1 MTGAMRILR
10 RLEGC
15 LRGFDKYRDWVG
27 DSVQRKWWL
36 DFSFTVIM
44 H

>member
-15 LRGFDKYRDWVG
+15 LRGFDKYRGWVG
-27 DSVQRKWWL
+27 DSV
-36 DFSFTVIM
+36 
-44 H
+44 